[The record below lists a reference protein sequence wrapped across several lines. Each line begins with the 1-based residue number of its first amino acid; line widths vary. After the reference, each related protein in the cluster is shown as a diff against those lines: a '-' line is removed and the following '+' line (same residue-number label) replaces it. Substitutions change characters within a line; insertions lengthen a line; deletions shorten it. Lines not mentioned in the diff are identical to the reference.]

1 MVESTYAGDSPRSR
15 SPMTEP
21 SSPLQ
26 DCPGISGYGHR
37 YLYNYSPE
45 SLQQKLKSNDGQSHV
60 TGGGRRL
67 ETDVHERTFSRSPVS
82 TEEARYRAREASRPS
97 SSATMS
103 SPTSLFT
110 IDSIL
115 APRPIGNVTPT
126 NATALGSVIQNPEA
140 VGSSPSRA
148 TTMHPLQQQLHHLAF
163 SSADFLAAAYPGLYT
178 GGYVAA
184 MAAAGV
190 SLHGQPAFYHAG
202 HPYQI
207 NPNAAGVGPMAKR
220 KRRHR
225 TIFTEEQLEQ
235 LEATFDKTHY
245 PDVLLREQLALQVD
259 LKEERIE
266 LSYDSNRE
274 DQKGPRSQKINPNI
288 ANSEEPRRTVPRDE
302 ADVRR
307 EVFLMK
313 RSVFQVWFK
322 NRRAKWRKQKR
333 EEQERLRKL
342 QLEQR
347 QRTDNGVHTATVRVS
362 EHLALKRQQQPQHEE
377 DTDSSDL
384 EVA

>member
-1 MVESTYAGDSPRSR
+1 MVESSYAGDSPRSR

-21 SSPLQ
+21 SSPVHQ
-26 DCPGISGYGHR
+26 DGPGISGYSHHR
-37 YLYNYSPE
+37 YLYSYSPE
-45 SLQQKLKSNDGQSHV
+45 SLQQKLKSDGQDLPSPEEQ
-60 TGGGRRL
+60 RL
-67 ETDVHERTFSRSPVS
+67 FRSRAEVS
-82 TEEARYRAREASRPS
+82 RAAS
-97 SSATMS
+97 SSTMS
-103 SPTSLFT
+103 SPTSIFT

-115 APRPIGNVTPT
+115 APRPMGNIAPT
-126 NATALGSVIQNPEA
+126 TTGLAAIVQPPENLGSP
-140 VGSSPSRA
+140 PR
-148 TTMHPLQQQLHHLAF
+148 TTAIHPLQQQLHHLAF
-163 SSADFLAAAYPGLYT
+163 TSADFLAAAYPGLYS

-190 SLHGQPAFYHAG
+190 SLHGQPAFYHSSAG
-202 HPYQI
+202 HPYQM
-207 NPNAAGVGPMAKR
+207 NPNAPGVGPMAKR

-266 LSYDSNRE
+266 
-274 DQKGPRSQKINPNI
+274 
-288 ANSEEPRRTVPRDE
+288 
-302 ADVRR
+302 
-307 EVFLMK
+307 
-313 RSVFQVWFK
+313 VWFK

-347 QRTDNGVHTATVRVS
+347 QRPEDGPASAVRVGTG
-362 EHLALKRQQQPQHEE
+362 HLTLNRAQQQQPQQQQQQQHQHQHHHQQHDH

>member
-1 MVESTYAGDSPRSR
+1 MVESSYAGDSPRSR

-21 SSPLQ
+21 SSPLH
-26 DCPGISGYGHR
+26 DAPGISATNINILNHQR
-37 YLYNYSPE
+37 FLYSYSPE
-45 SLQQKLKSNDGQSHV
+45 SVQQKLK
-60 TGGGRRL
+60 TL
-67 ETDVHERTFSRSPVS
+67 EQFTQKEHFNRERDRGFLRTSPMS
-82 TEEARYRAREASRPS
+82 EETRYRQREIITSSSRPS
-97 SSATMS
+97 SSSALT

-115 APRPIGNVTPT
+115 APRPTGGNSTSTSSGIG
-126 NATALGSVIQNPEA
+126 GQNNSDA
-140 VGSSPSRA
+140 VGSPPRA
-148 TTMHPLQQQLHHLAF
+148 LHPLQQQLHHLAF
-163 SSADFLAAAYPGLYT
+163 TPADFLAAAYPGLYPS
-178 GGYVAA
+178 GYVAA

-190 SLHGQPAFYHAG
+190 SLHSQPAFYHAT
-202 HPYQI
+202 HPYQM
-207 NPNAAGVGPMAKR
+207 NPNGPGVGPMTKR

-266 LSYDSNRE
+266 
-274 DQKGPRSQKINPNI
+274 
-288 ANSEEPRRTVPRDE
+288 
-302 ADVRR
+302 
-307 EVFLMK
+307 
-313 RSVFQVWFK
+313 VWFK

-347 QRTDNGVHTATVRVS
+347 QRSDDSVNAIRVPGHLSLNG
-362 EHLALKRQQQPQHEE
+362 QHE

>member
-1 MVESTYAGDSPRSR
+1 MVESIYAGDSPRSR

-26 DCPGISGYGHR
+26 DGPGISGYNPR

-45 SLQQKLKSNDGQSHV
+45 SLQQKLKTS
-60 TGGGRRL
+60 
-67 ETDVHERTFSRSPVS
+67 ETQHHLSPRNHEERERTFSRSSRSPVS
-82 TEEARYRAREASRPS
+82 PEGTRYRAREVSRPS

-115 APRPIGNVTPT
+115 APRPVGNVTPT
-126 NATALGSVIQNPEA
+126 SSSSISMIQNPDNI
-140 VGSSPSRA
+140 GSPPRS
-148 TTMHPLQQQLHHLAF
+148 TGIHPLQQQLHHLAF
-163 SSADFLAAAYPGLYT
+163 TSADFLAAAYPGLYP

-190 SLHGQPAFYHAG
+190 SLHGQPTFYHTG
-202 HPYQI
+202 HPYHM
-207 NPNAAGVGPMAKR
+207 NPNAPGVGPMGKR

-266 LSYDSNRE
+266 
-274 DQKGPRSQKINPNI
+274 
-288 ANSEEPRRTVPRDE
+288 
-302 ADVRR
+302 
-307 EVFLMK
+307 
-313 RSVFQVWFK
+313 VWFK

-347 QRTDNGVHTATVRVS
+347 QRPDENVATPPIRVAG
-362 EHLALKRQQQPQHEE
+362 HLTLNRPQHEQ

>member
-1 MVESTYAGDSPRSR
+1 MVESTYASDSPRSR

-26 DCPGISGYGHR
+26 DGPGISGYGHR

-45 SLQQKLKSNDGQSHV
+45 SLQQKLKNNDEQNRIG
-60 TGGGRRL
+60 TRRH
-67 ETDVHERTFSRSPVS
+67 DVDCEKVVSRSS
-82 TEEARYRAREASRPS
+82 LISEEMRFRQREISRPS
-97 SSATMS
+97 STATMS
-103 SPTSLFT
+103 SPTSAFT
-110 IDSIL
+110 IENIL
-115 APRPIGNVTPT
+115 APRPIGNMIPG
-126 NATALGSVIQNPEA
+126 NTAGLGSIIQNPEA
-140 VGSSPSRA
+140 MGSRNTA
-148 TTMHPLQQQLHHLAF
+148 AMHPLQQQIHHLAF
-163 SSADFLAAAYPGLYT
+163 TSADLFAAAYPSLYS

-190 SLHGQPAFYHAG
+190 SLHGQPAFYHAA

-207 NPNAAGVGPMAKR
+207 NPNAAAVGPMAKR

-245 PDVLLREQLALQVD
+245 PDVILREQLAQQVD

-266 LSYDSNRE
+266 
-274 DQKGPRSQKINPNI
+274 
-288 ANSEEPRRTVPRDE
+288 
-302 ADVRR
+302 
-307 EVFLMK
+307 
-313 RSVFQVWFK
+313 VWFK

-333 EEQERLRKL
+333 EEQEHMRKL

-347 QRTDNGVHTATVRVS
+347 QRTDDSVPVSTVKVTD
-362 EHLALKRQQQPQHEE
+362 HMLLTRQQQQQQQQQQQPEQ

>member
-1 MVESTYAGDSPRSR
+1 
-15 SPMTEP
+15 MTEP
-21 SSPLQ
+21 SSPLH
-26 DCPGISGYGHR
+26 DGPGISGYGHHNS
-37 YLYNYSPE
+37 YLYSYSPDPGNQNHIAATTARRNNNNASE
-45 SLQQKLKSNDGQSHV
+45 TTDA
-60 TGGGRRL
+60 GRR
-67 ETDVHERTFSRSPVS
+67 DERTTFARSPIG
-82 TEEARYRAREASRPS
+82 TAGDAAARHPRNPRDRESSVPSRPGG
-97 SSATMS
+97 SSATLS

-115 APRPIGNVTPT
+115 APRPIGNVIAPTTTTNVAASAIQTPET
-126 NATALGSVIQNPEA
+126 IESAASRTTAI
-140 VGSSPSRA
+140 
-148 TTMHPLQQQLHHLAF
+148 HPLQQQLHHLAF
-163 SSADFLAAAYPGLYT
+163 TSADFLAAAYPGLYP

-207 NPNAAGVGPMAKR
+207 NPNNPGMGPMAKR

-266 LSYDSNRE
+266 
-274 DQKGPRSQKINPNI
+274 
-288 ANSEEPRRTVPRDE
+288 
-302 ADVRR
+302 
-307 EVFLMK
+307 
-313 RSVFQVWFK
+313 VWFK

-333 EEQERLRKL
+333 EEQDRLRKL

-347 QRTDNGVHTATVRVS
+347 QRADDGGAAATVMVGDRLS
-362 EHLALKRQQQPQHEE
+362 LSRQQQQQKLEQ

>member
-1 MVESTYAGDSPRSR
+1 MVESTYASDSPRSR

-21 SSPLQ
+21 SSPLHS
-26 DCPGISGYGHR
+26 DGPGVSGYGHS
-37 YLYNYSPE
+37 YLYSYSPDAQNHI
-45 SLQQKLKSNDGQSHV
+45 SVV
-60 TGGGRRL
+60 TRRNNQN
-67 ETDVHERTFSRSPVS
+67 EMGADAAHERTFARSPIGTEETMPTRHHRHHGAREPVVPSRSATGTS
-82 TEEARYRAREASRPS
+82 AS
-97 SSATMS
+97 AMS

-115 APRPIGNVTPT
+115 APRPIGNVVAPT
-126 NATALGSVIQNPEA
+126 STTTVAASVIQTPETIDSVA
-140 VGSSPSRA
+140 GRTTA
-148 TTMHPLQQQLHHLAF
+148 TMHPLQQQLHHLAF
-163 SSADFLAAAYPGLYT
+163 TSADFLAAAYPGLYP

-207 NPNAAGVGPMAKR
+207 NPNNPGMGPMAKR

-266 LSYDSNRE
+266 
-274 DQKGPRSQKINPNI
+274 
-288 ANSEEPRRTVPRDE
+288 
-302 ADVRR
+302 
-307 EVFLMK
+307 
-313 RSVFQVWFK
+313 VWFK

-333 EEQERLRKL
+333 EEQDRIRKL

-347 QRTDNGVHTATVRVS
+347 QRTDDGGTAATVMVGDRLGLS
-362 EHLALKRQQQPQHEE
+362 RQQQQQQQQQQHQQKLEQ

>member
-1 MVESTYAGDSPRSR
+1 MVESTYASDSPRSR

-21 SSPLQ
+21 SSPLH
-26 DCPGISGYGHR
+26 DGPGISGYGHHNS
-37 YLYNYSPE
+37 YLYSYSPDA
-45 SLQQKLKSNDGQSHV
+45 SNQNHMAATARTRNNTS
-60 TGGGRRL
+60 
-67 ETDVHERTFSRSPVS
+67 ETSDAARDERTFARSPIGTAGDATS
-82 TEEARYRAREASRPS
+82 RHRNSRESMSSRPS
-97 SSATMS
+97 GSSATMS

-115 APRPIGNVTPT
+115 APRPIGNVIAPT
-126 NATALGSVIQNPEA
+126 NTTTVATSAIQTPETIESA
-140 VGSSPSRA
+140 ASR
-148 TTMHPLQQQLHHLAF
+148 TTAIHPLQQQLHHLAF
-163 SSADFLAAAYPGLYT
+163 TSADFLAAAYPGLYP

-207 NPNAAGVGPMAKR
+207 NPNNPGMGPMAKR

-266 LSYDSNRE
+266 
-274 DQKGPRSQKINPNI
+274 
-288 ANSEEPRRTVPRDE
+288 
-302 ADVRR
+302 
-307 EVFLMK
+307 
-313 RSVFQVWFK
+313 VWFK

-333 EEQERLRKL
+333 EEQDRLRKL

-347 QRTDNGVHTATVRVS
+347 QRADDGGATATVMVGDRLS
-362 EHLALKRQQQPQHEE
+362 LSRQQQQKLEQ

>member
-1 MVESTYAGDSPRSR
+1 MVESTYASDSPRSR

-21 SSPLQ
+21 SSPLH
-26 DCPGISGYGHR
+26 DGPGISGYGHS
-37 YLYNYSPE
+37 YLYSYSP
-45 SLQQKLKSNDGQSHV
+45 DGQNHV
-60 TGGGRRL
+60 STTRRGNGETIATTDTNCDRTYARSPIIGTADETQPPRTQRNREPVTSRPTGGGGGGGGGG
-67 ETDVHERTFSRSPVS
+67 
-82 TEEARYRAREASRPS
+82 
-97 SSATMS
+97 SSASMS

-115 APRPIGNVTPT
+115 APRPIGNVISPTSTTTVAASAIQTPET
-126 NATALGSVIQNPEA
+126 IESIAGRTASAI
-140 VGSSPSRA
+140 
-148 TTMHPLQQQLHHLAF
+148 HPLQQQLHHLAF
-163 SSADFLAAAYPGLYT
+163 TSADFLAAAYPGLYP

-190 SLHGQPAFYHAG
+190 SLHGQPTFYHAG

-207 NPNAAGVGPMAKR
+207 NPNNPGIGPMAKR

-266 LSYDSNRE
+266 
-274 DQKGPRSQKINPNI
+274 
-288 ANSEEPRRTVPRDE
+288 
-302 ADVRR
+302 
-307 EVFLMK
+307 
-313 RSVFQVWFK
+313 VWFK

-333 EEQERLRKL
+333 EEQDRLRKL

-347 QRTDNGVHTATVRVS
+347 QRNEDGGAAATVMVGDGRLS
-362 EHLALKRQQQPQHEE
+362 LSRQQQQKIEQ

>member
-1 MVESTYAGDSPRSR
+1 MVESTYASDSPRSR

-26 DCPGISGYGHR
+26 DGPGISGYGHR

-45 SLQQKLKSNDGQSHV
+45 SLQLKLKNNEEQNCI
-60 TGGGRRL
+60 GGRRHDL
-67 ETDVHERTFSRSPVS
+67 EKVFARGSLTSEELRFRPRDV
-82 TEEARYRAREASRPS
+82 SRPS

-103 SPTSLFT
+103 SPTSAFT
-110 IDSIL
+110 IENIL
-115 APRPIGNVTPT
+115 APRPIGNM
-126 NATALGSVIQNPEA
+126 TAGNSTGLGSIVQNPEA
-140 VGSSPSRA
+140 VGTR
-148 TTMHPLQQQLHHLAF
+148 TTAAMHPLQQQIHHLAF
-163 SSADFLAAAYPGLYT
+163 TSADLFAAAYPSLYS

-190 SLHGQPAFYHAG
+190 SLHGQPAFYHAT

-207 NPNAAGVGPMAKR
+207 NPNAAAVGPMAKR

-225 TIFTEEQLEQ
+225 TIFTEEQLEH

-245 PDVLLREQLALQVD
+245 PDVILREQLAQQVD

-266 LSYDSNRE
+266 
-274 DQKGPRSQKINPNI
+274 
-288 ANSEEPRRTVPRDE
+288 
-302 ADVRR
+302 
-307 EVFLMK
+307 
-313 RSVFQVWFK
+313 VWFK

-333 EEQERLRKL
+333 EEQEHMRKL

-347 QRTDNGVHTATVRVS
+347 QRTDDNVPAATVKIAD
-362 EHLALKRQQQPQHEE
+362 HLLLTRQQQQQQQQQMPREQ
-377 DTDSSDL
+377 DSDSSDL

>member
-1 MVESTYAGDSPRSR
+1 MFASSCNEKNTSDKFRYYSHNMVESIYASDSPRSR

-26 DCPGISGYGHR
+26 DGPGISGYSHR

-45 SLQQKLKSNDGQSHV
+45 SLQQKLKSDEQNV
-60 TGGGRRL
+60 GRRHNDSR
-67 ETDVHERTFSRSPVS
+67 EKAFSRSPVS
-82 TEEARYRAREASRPS
+82 PEETRFRPRDVSRPS

-103 SPTSLFT
+103 SPTSAFT
-110 IDSIL
+110 IENIL
-115 APRPIGNVTPT
+115 APRPIGNMTPT
-126 NATALGSVIQNPEA
+126 STTGLGSIIQNPET
-140 VGSSPSRA
+140 VGSPSR
-148 TTMHPLQQQLHHLAF
+148 TTAIHPLQQQIHHLAF
-163 SSADFLAAAYPGLYT
+163 TSADLFAAAYPSLYS

-190 SLHGQPAFYHAG
+190 SLHGQPAFYHAA

-207 NPNAAGVGPMAKR
+207 NPNAGAVGPMAKR

-245 PDVLLREQLALQVD
+245 PDVILREQLALQVD

-266 LSYDSNRE
+266 
-274 DQKGPRSQKINPNI
+274 
-288 ANSEEPRRTVPRDE
+288 
-302 ADVRR
+302 
-307 EVFLMK
+307 
-313 RSVFQVWFK
+313 VWFK

-333 EEQERLRKL
+333 EEQERMRKL

-347 QRTDNGVHTATVRVS
+347 QRTDDNVPTATVKVAD
-362 EHLALKRQQQPQHEE
+362 HLTLARQQQQQQQQQHEQ

>member
-1 MVESTYAGDSPRSR
+1 MVESTYASDSPRSR

-21 SSPLQ
+21 SSPLH
-26 DCPGISGYGHR
+26 DGPGISGYSHS
-37 YLYNYSPE
+37 YLYSYSPPDT
-45 SLQQKLKSNDGQSHV
+45 QNHV
-60 TGGGRRL
+60 TARRSN
-67 ETDVHERTFSRSPVS
+67 ETTDAITHDRTFAKSPIGSEETPRHRSREPVS
-82 TEEARYRAREASRPS
+82 SRPGG

-115 APRPIGNVTPT
+115 APRPIGNVVTPT
-126 NATALGSVIQNPEA
+126 STTTVAASVIQTPETIESA
-140 VGSSPSRA
+140 AGR
-148 TTMHPLQQQLHHLAF
+148 TTTTTAMHPLQQQLHHLAF
-163 SSADFLAAAYPGLYT
+163 TSADFLAAAYPGLYP

-207 NPNAAGVGPMAKR
+207 NPNNPGMGPMAKR

-266 LSYDSNRE
+266 
-274 DQKGPRSQKINPNI
+274 
-288 ANSEEPRRTVPRDE
+288 
-302 ADVRR
+302 
-307 EVFLMK
+307 
-313 RSVFQVWFK
+313 VWFK

-333 EEQERLRKL
+333 EEQDRLRKL

-347 QRTDNGVHTATVRVS
+347 QRTDESGAAATVMVGDRLS
-362 EHLALKRQQQPQHEE
+362 LSRQQQQKLEQ

>member
-1 MVESTYAGDSPRSR
+1 MVESIFAGDSPKSR
-15 SPMTEP
+15 SSMTEP
-21 SSPLQ
+21 SSPVQ
-26 DCPGISGYGHR
+26 DGPGLSGYSHA
-37 YLYNYSPE
+37 YLYGYGADT
-45 SLQQKLKSNDGQSHV
+45 LQQKIKSESQIIQSSRDHADLD
-60 TGGGRRL
+60 R
-67 ETDVHERTFSRSPVS
+67 ERVFSRNIHSPAS
-82 TEEARYRAREASRPS
+82 PDQLNYRPSVSRPS

-103 SPTSLFT
+103 SPTSIFT

-115 APRPIGNVTPT
+115 APRTGGNVTPT
-126 NATALGSVIQNPEA
+126 SSGSLSALPNAEPINSPPRTA
-140 VGSSPSRA
+140 
-148 TTMHPLQQQLHHLAF
+148 TMHPLQQQLHHLAF
-163 SSADFLAAAYPGLYT
+163 TSADFLAAAYPGLYP

-190 SLHGQPAFYHAG
+190 SLHGQPAFYHAT
-202 HPYQI
+202 HPYHM
-207 NPNAAGVGPMAKR
+207 NPGVPGAGPMTKR

-266 LSYDSNRE
+266 
-274 DQKGPRSQKINPNI
+274 
-288 ANSEEPRRTVPRDE
+288 
-302 ADVRR
+302 
-307 EVFLMK
+307 
-313 RSVFQVWFK
+313 VWFK

-347 QRTDNGVHTATVRVS
+347 QRTDDAVVMSPIRVAN
-362 EHLALKRQQQPQHEE
+362 HLTLRKDPHDQ